1 MIPQETIGQIFET
14 ARVEEVV
21 GDYVSLKKKGTNM
34 WGLCPFHNEKTPSF
48 SVSPSKGIYK
58 CFGCGEGGN
67 SVNFIMSHEHMT
79 YPEALRFLAKKYNI
93 EIEEEELTPER
104 QQELSER
111 ESLYLVM
118 QYAQRKFTENL
129 LESEAGK
136 AIGLSYFKERGFSD
150 EIIEKFQ
157 LGYSLDNKKAF
168 VTEAV
173 ENQHSKEMLVKS
185 GMALDY
191 DNGLVDRFHARV
203 MFPIRNL
210 SGRVIAFG
218 GRTLRTDKKIAKYIN
233 SPETPLY
240 NKTEVLYGIFES
252 KKDIIN
258 QDNCFLVEGYTDVI
272 SMHQAGVQ
280 NVVASSGTS
289 LTKEQIR
296 LVKRL
301 TNNLT
306 VMYDGDSAG
315 IKASFRGI
323 DMILEEGLNVRT
335 LLFPD
340 GEDPDSFAQSKSE
353 EELRDFIAE
362 NATDFIQFK
371 SKVLA
376 EEAKGDPI
384 KTAEMIKDLVNSIA
398 LIPDPITRSVYIR
411 ECASIMHMDEQILVS
426 ELNKARRKAF
436 ADKQKR
442 ESGREFSVTDIPLP
456 EEPLARQQFP
466 TEETI
471 TDIHQERDI
480 VRLLLMYGDKT
491 VSLDV
496 EPEPTDDDSAEKNAD
511 PLDPIKE
518 DFNVADLICAEMRD
532 NAIVLGNKACNE
544 ILNEF
549 NRMLDEGT
557 VPDHHHFLAFPDPE
571 VTKLAVELISSKH
584 TLSENW
590 KTHNILVTSE
600 EEQLERAVLS
610 SLNAI
615 KLRRVEAVIRDVRS
629 TIEDSA
635 EEDLDDKLRHLQQLL
650 TLRGVLAKDIGAIIL
665 R

>member
-67 SVNFIMSHEHMT
+67 SVNFIMNHEHMT

-93 EIEEEELTPER
+93 EIEEEQLTPER
-104 QQELSER
+104 EAELSER

-129 LESEAGK
+129 LESDAGK

-150 EIIEKFQ
+150 DTIQKFA
-157 LGYSLDNKKAF
+157 LGYALDDRKAF
-168 VTEAV
+168 VSEAM
-173 ENQHSKEMLVKS
+173 ENKHSKEMLVKS

-191 DNGLVDRFHARV
+191 DNGLVDRFHGRV

-210 SGRVIAFG
+210 SGRTIAFG
-218 GRTLRTDKKIAKYIN
+218 GRTLRSDKKTAKYIN

-240 NKTEVLYGIFES
+240 NKSEVLYGIFES

-258 QDNCFLVEGYTDVI
+258 KDNCFLVEGYTDVV
-272 SMHQAGVQ
+272 SLHQAGIE

-306 VMYDGDSAG
+306 VMYDGDAAG

-353 EELRDFIAE
+353 EELRDFIAD
-362 NATDFIQFK
+362 NSTDFIQFK
-371 SKVLA
+371 SKILA
-376 EEAKGDPI
+376 DEAKNDPI
-384 KTAEMIKDLVNSIA
+384 KKAALIKDLVNSIA
-398 LIPDPITRSVYIR
+398 LIPDPITRSVYVK
-411 ECASIMHMDEQILVS
+411 ECSGLMNMSEDLLVA
-426 ELNKARRKAF
+426 ELNRARRKKI
-436 ADKQKR
+436 ADNQKEADR
-442 ESGREFSVTDIPLP
+442 TAYAGSDIPPIGLDDYVP
-456 EEPLARQQFP
+456 EQPIIDEPI
-466 TEETI
+466 E
-471 TDIHQERDI
+471 TDIHQEKDI
-480 VRLLLMYGDKT
+480 IRLLLLYGEQNVNLPIPPDEAGNVELDELGDPKT
-491 VSLDV
+491 ES
-496 EPEPTDDDSAEKNAD
+496 
-511 PLDPIKE
+511 
-518 DFNVADLICAEMRD
+518 FNVADLICQELED
-532 NAIVLGNKACNE
+532 NQITMSNLACYTVVEEYNKALDGGGVPSHSVFTMHPNPE
-544 ILNEF
+544 IS
-549 NRMLDEGT
+549 
-557 VPDHHHFLAFPDPE
+557 
-571 VTKLAVELISSKH
+571 KLAVELLSQPYQ
-584 TLSENW
+584 LSENW
-590 KTHNILVTSE
+590 KAHQIIVQTE
-600 EEQLERAVLS
+600 EKQIQRAILS
-610 SLNAI
+610 SLNSLKLKKVERVITEVREAI
-615 KLRRVEAVIRDVRS
+615 DAQPDNIDERLEHLQYLLSIRS
-629 TIEDSA
+629 T
-635 EEDLDDKLRHLQQLL
+635 
-650 TLRGVLAKDIGAIIL
+650 LAADQGTIIL
-665 R
+665 K

>member
-21 GDYVSLKKKGTNM
+21 GDFVQLKKKGTNM

-48 SVSPSKGIYK
+48 SVSPAKGIYK

-104 QQELSER
+104 EAELSER

-118 QYAQRKFTENL
+118 QYAQRKFSENL
-129 LESEAGK
+129 LESDAGK

-150 EIIEKFQ
+150 DIIKKFA
-157 LGYSLDNKKAF
+157 LGYSLEDRKAF
-168 VTEAV
+168 VTEAL
-173 ENQHSKEMLVKS
+173 ENQHKKEMLVKS

-191 DNGLVDRFHARV
+191 ENGLVDRFHGRV

-210 SGRVIAFG
+210 SGRTIAFG

-258 QDNCFLVEGYTDVI
+258 KDNCFLVEGYTDVI
-272 SMHQAGVQ
+272 SLHQAGIE

-306 VMYDGDSAG
+306 VMYDGDAAG

-323 DMILEEGLNVRT
+323 DLILEEGLNVRT

-340 GEDPDSFAQSKSE
+340 GEDPDSFAQTRSE
-353 EELRDFIAE
+353 EELRGFIDE

-376 EEAKGDPI
+376 EEAKADPI

-398 LIPDPITRSVYIR
+398 LIPDPITRTVYIR
-411 ECASIMHMDEQILVS
+411 ECASIMQMDEQVLVS

-436 ADKQKR
+436 VEKQKR
-442 ESGREFSVTDIPLP
+442 GSGKELSVTDIPLP
-456 EEPLARQQFP
+456 EAPAIEQPKLGEQGL
-466 TEETI
+466 

-480 VRLLLMYGDKT
+480 VRLLLMYGALD
-491 VSLDV
+491 VSLPVIDDEADAKPTERI
-496 EPEPTDDDSAEKNAD
+496 EPQLES
-511 PLDPIKE
+511 
-518 DFNVADLICAEMRD
+518 FNIADLICSE
-532 NAIVLGNKACNE
+532 LEGNE
-544 ILNEF
+544 IVMNDHACKEIVNEF
-549 NRMLDEGT
+549 NRSLDAGE
-557 VPDHHHFLAFPDPE
+557 VPDHHHFISFPDPK
-571 VTKLAVELISSKH
+571 VSRLAVELISSKH
-584 TLSENW
+584 SLSENW
-590 KTHNILVTSE
+590 ESHNIMVTTE

-610 SLNAI
+610 SLNSI
-615 KLRRVEAVIRDVRS
+615 KLKRVESMINDVRKELRENPENFQELMTREIELERMKSLIAKEIGAVIIR
-629 TIEDSA
+629 
-635 EEDLDDKLRHLQQLL
+635 
-650 TLRGVLAKDIGAIIL
+650 
-665 R
+665 

>member
-1 MIPQETIGQIFET
+1 
-14 ARVEEVV
+14 
-21 GDYVSLKKKGTNM
+21 M

-79 YPEALRFLAKKYNI
+79 YPEALRFLARKYSI

-104 QQELSER
+104 KQELSER
-111 ESLYLVM
+111 ESLFLVM

-168 VTEAV
+168 ATEAL

-272 SMHQAGVQ
+272 SMHQAGVL

-340 GEDPDSFAQSKSE
+340 GEDPDSFAQKRSE

-384 KTAEMIKDLVNSIA
+384 KTAEMIKDLVSSIA

-411 ECASIMHMDEQILVS
+411 ECASIMHMDEQVLVS

-442 ESGREFSVTDIPLP
+442 ESGKEYSVSDIPLP
-456 EEPLARQQFP
+456 EEPFAPQQFP
-466 TEETI
+466 TEEI
-471 TDIHQERDI
+471 ISDIYQERDI
-480 VRLLLMYGDKT
+480 IRLLLLYGEKT
-491 VSLDV
+491 ISLPV
-496 EPEPTDDDSAEKNAD
+496 EIEASETDEKAKNPDPSEP
-511 PLDPIKE
+511 IME
-518 DFNVADLICAEMRD
+518 DFNVADLICGEMQD
-532 NAIVLGNKACNE
+532 NSILLGNKACND
-544 ILNEF
+544 ILSEF
-549 NRMLDEGT
+549 HRLLDDGT
-557 VPDHHHFLAFPDPE
+557 VPDHHHFLAFPDPD

-590 KTHNILVTSE
+590 KAHNILVATE
-600 EEQLERAVLS
+600 EQQLERAVLS

-615 KLRRVEAVIRDVRS
+615 KLRRVEALIKEVEQKLKNNPEDFQS
-629 TIEDSA
+629 LMLKEIEL
-635 EEDLDDKLRHLQQLL
+635 EKIK
-650 TLRGVLAKDIGAIIL
+650 TLIANQKGTVIL

>member
-14 ARVEEVV
+14 ARIDEVV
-21 GDYVSLKKKGTNM
+21 GDFVQLKKKGTNL

-48 SVSPSKGIYK
+48 SVSPAKGIYK

-93 EIEEEELTPER
+93 EIEEEQLTPER
-104 QQELSER
+104 EAELSER
-111 ESLYLVM
+111 ESLFLVM
-118 QYAQRKFTENL
+118 QYAQRKFSENL
-129 LESEAGK
+129 LESDAGK

-150 EIIEKFQ
+150 DIIEKFA
-157 LGYSLDNKKAF
+157 LGYSLEDRKAF
-168 VTEAV
+168 VTEAL
-173 ENQHSKEMLVKS
+173 ENQHKKEMLVKS

-191 DNGLVDRFHARV
+191 ENGLVDRFHGRV

-210 SGRVIAFG
+210 SGRTIAFG

-258 QDNCFLVEGYTDVI
+258 KDNCFLVEGYTDVI
-272 SMHQAGVQ
+272 SLHQAGIE

-306 VMYDGDSAG
+306 VMYDGDAAG

-323 DMILEEGLNVRT
+323 DLILEEGLNVRT

-340 GEDPDSFAQSKSE
+340 GEDPDSFAQARSE
-353 EELRDFIAE
+353 EELRAFITE

-376 EEAKGDPI
+376 EDAKGDPI

-398 LIPDPITRSVYIR
+398 LIPDPITRTVYIR
-411 ECASIMHMDEQILVS
+411 ECASIMHMDEQVLVS

-436 ADKQKR
+436 VDKQKR
-442 ESGREFSVTDIPLP
+442 ESGTEFSVTDIPLP
-456 EEPLARQQFP
+456 EAPAMGQPNIGEQTL
-466 TEETI
+466 

-480 VRLLLMYGDKT
+480 VRLLLMYGSKEVVLPVIEQAEDGSEKNDR
-491 VSLDV
+491 S
-496 EPEPTDDDSAEKNAD
+496 EPEMES
-511 PLDPIKE
+511 
-518 DFNVADLICAEMRD
+518 FNIADLICSELEG
-532 NAIVLGNKACNE
+532 NGIVMNDLGCRHIVE
-544 ILNEF
+544 EF
-549 NRMLDEGT
+549 NRSLDEGS
-557 VPDHHHFLAFPDPE
+557 VPDHHHFISFPDPK
-571 VTKLAVELISSKH
+571 VSKLAVELISSKYS
-584 TLSENW
+584 LSENW
-590 KTHNILVTSE
+590 GAHNILVTTE

-610 SLNAI
+610 SLNSI
-615 KLRRVEAVIRDVRS
+615 KLKRVESMIDDVRKELREKPENFQELMTREIELERMKSLIAKEIGAVIIR
-629 TIEDSA
+629 
-635 EEDLDDKLRHLQQLL
+635 
-650 TLRGVLAKDIGAIIL
+650 
-665 R
+665 